1 MFQGQT
7 GVDCFN
13 GTSAFDMRNNYGA
26 FPEFLRTSVY
36 HLSVWQCQNVS
47 NQVKKNWI
55 EILMWISTRENIEL
69 SDYRGL

>member
-13 GTSAFDMRNNYGA
+13 GSSAFDMRNNYGA

-36 HLSVWQCQNVS
+36 HLIISMSKCLRS
-47 NQVKKNWI
+47 GEKNWI
-55 EILMWISTRENIEL
+55 QILVWISTRENIEL
-69 SDYRGL
+69 SEYPRL

>member
-36 HLSVWQCQNVS
+36 HLIISMSKCLRSGEKKLDRNFNVDF
-47 NQVKKNWI
+47 NERKH
-55 EILMWISTRENIEL
+55 
-69 SDYRGL
+69 